1 MRKKGATVT
10 THTMSRNTR
19 LRLGYGL
26 AALLLL
32 VAEVL
37 IALFVRD
44 RFIRPYGGDILVTL
58 LICCVIR
65 VILPKGYRLP
75 IGGGVLLFAIL
86 VEVGQYFGLVYL
98 LGLGHIEFFRI
109 LIGTG
114 FSWWDMVCYAV
125 GGVLFVVGDAL
136 LPDSKKE

>member
-1 MRKKGATVT
+1 
-10 THTMSRNTR
+10 MSQNTR

-26 AALLLL
+26 AALLIL

-58 LICCVIR
+58 LICCALR

-98 LGLGHIEFFRI
+98 LGLGHIAFFRV

-125 GGVLFVVGDAL
+125 GCILFVAGDAL
-136 LPDSKKE
+136 LAGAQKE

>member
-1 MRKKGATVT
+1 
-10 THTMSRNTR
+10 MSHPMSQRAR
-19 LRLGYGL
+19 LRIGYGL

-65 VILPKGYRLP
+65 VALPQGYRLP
-75 IGGGVLLFAIL
+75 IGGGVLLFAVL
-86 VEVGQYFGLVYL
+86 VEIGQYFGLVYL
-98 LGLGHIEFFRI
+98 LGLGHIAFFRI

-125 GGVLFVVGDAL
+125 GCAVFVGVDAVL
-136 LPDSKKE
+136 ERKNGKKRRSF

>member
-1 MRKKGATVT
+1 MT
-10 THTMSRNTR
+10 THTMRQNTR
-19 LRLGYGL
+19 LRLVYGL
-26 AALLLL
+26 AALLIL

-58 LICCVIR
+58 LICCAIR
-65 VILPKGYRLP
+65 VILPRGYRLP
-75 IGGGVLLFAIL
+75 IGGGVLLFAVR

-114 FSWWDMVCYAV
+114 FSWWDMVCYGAGCVVFTGADVAV
-125 GGVLFVVGDAL
+125 ARLSRD
-136 LPDSKKE
+136 

>member
-1 MRKKGATVT
+1 M
-10 THTMSRNTR
+10 THSLSKNAR
-19 LRLGYGL
+19 LRIGYGV

-32 VAEVL
+32 VVEVL

-65 VILPKGYRLP
+65 TVLPRKYRLP
-75 IGGGVLLFAIL
+75 IAGGVLIFAVL

-114 FSWWDMVCYAV
+114 FSWWDMVCYGV
-125 GGVLFVVGDAL
+125 GCLVFVGVDAAL
-136 LPDSKKE
+136 LFLHRCH

>member
-1 MRKKGATVT
+1 MTRSLNSVA
-10 THTMSRNTR
+10 R
-19 LRLGYGL
+19 LRMGYGL
-26 AALLLL
+26 AALLLF
-32 VAEVL
+32 VIEVL

-65 VILPKGYRLP
+65 VILPQKYRLP
-75 IGGGVLLFAIL
+75 IGGGVLAFAIL

-109 LIGTG
+109 LMGTG
-114 FSWWDMVCYAV
+114 FSWWDMVCYAA
-125 GGVLFVVGDAL
+125 GCVLFVAGDAL
-136 LPDSKKE
+136 LPSYKKE

>member
-1 MRKKGATVT
+1 M
-10 THTMSRNTR
+10 THSMSQNTR

-26 AALLLL
+26 AALLIL

-65 VILPKGYRLP
+65 VILPQKYRLP
-75 IGGGVLLFAIL
+75 MGGGVLVFAIL

-109 LIGTG
+109 LMGTG
-114 FSWWDMVCYAV
+114 FSWWDMVCYGVGCAV
-125 GGVLFVVGDAL
+125 FVAVDAL
-136 LPDSKKE
+136 LPDSKKT

>member
-1 MRKKGATVT
+1 MTRSLNSVA
-10 THTMSRNTR
+10 R
-19 LRLGYGL
+19 LRMGYGL

-32 VAEVL
+32 AAEVL

-65 VILPKGYRLP
+65 VILPQKYRLP
-75 IGGGVLLFAIL
+75 IGGGVLAFAIL

-98 LGLGHIEFFRI
+98 LGLGHIKFFRI

-114 FSWWDMVCYAV
+114 FSWWDMVCYGAGCAV
-125 GGVLFVVGDAL
+125 FVAVDAL
-136 LPDSKKE
+136 LPSSKKE

>member
-1 MRKKGATVT
+1 MTRSLNSVA
-10 THTMSRNTR
+10 R
-19 LRLGYGL
+19 LRMGYGL
-26 AALLLL
+26 AALLLF
-32 VAEVL
+32 VIEVL

-65 VILPKGYRLP
+65 VTLPQKYRLP
-75 IGGGVLLFAIL
+75 IGGGVLLFAVL

-98 LGLGHIEFFRI
+98 LGLGHIKFFRI

-114 FSWWDMVCYAV
+114 FSWCDMLCYGAGCAV
-125 GGVLFVVGDAL
+125 FVAVDAL
-136 LPDSKKE
+136 LPSSKKE

>member
-1 MRKKGATVT
+1 MTRSLNRVA
-10 THTMSRNTR
+10 R
-19 LRLGYGL
+19 LRMGYGL
-26 AALLLL
+26 AALLLF
-32 VAEVL
+32 VIEVL

-65 VILPKGYRLP
+65 VILPRGYRLP
-75 IGGGVLLFAIL
+75 MGGGVLVFAIL

-98 LGLGHIEFFRI
+98 LGLGHIKFFRI

-114 FSWWDMVCYAV
+114 FSWWDMLCYGAGCAV
-125 GGVLFVVGDAL
+125 FVAGDAL
-136 LPDSKKE
+136 LPSSKKE

>member
-1 MRKKGATVT
+1 MNRSPSEQA
-10 THTMSRNTR
+10 R
-19 LRLGYGL
+19 LRMGYGL
-26 AALLLL
+26 AALLIL

-44 RFIRPYGGDILVTL
+44 AFIRPYGGDILVTL
-58 LICCVIR
+58 LICCAIR
-65 VILPKGYRLP
+65 VILPRGCRLP
-75 IGGGVLLFAIL
+75 IAGGVLLFAIL

-114 FSWWDMVCYAV
+114 FSWWDMLCYAA
-125 GGVLFVVGDAL
+125 GCGVFLGVDRT
-136 LPDSKKE
+136 LPISRRRV

>member
-1 MRKKGATVT
+1 M
-10 THTMSRNTR
+10 THSMSHNTR

-26 AALLLL
+26 AALLILA
-32 VAEVL
+32 AEVL

-65 VILPKGYRLP
+65 VILPRNYRLP
-75 IGGGVLLFAIL
+75 IGGGVLLFAVL
-86 VEVGQYFGLVYL
+86 VEIGQYFGLVYL
-98 LGLGHIEFFRI
+98 LGLGHIKFFRI

-114 FSWWDMVCYAV
+114 FSWWDMLCYGAGCAV
-125 GGVLFVVGDAL
+125 FVAADAL
-136 LPDSKKE
+136 LPSSKKE

>member
-1 MRKKGATVT
+1 MTPTVNQ
-10 THTMSRNTR
+10 STR

-26 AALLLL
+26 AALLIL

-65 VILPKGYRLP
+65 VILPQKYRLP
-75 IGGGVLLFAIL
+75 IGGGVLLFAVL

-98 LGLGHIEFFRI
+98 LGLGHIELFRI
-109 LIGTG
+109 LMGTG
-114 FSWWDMVCYAV
+114 FSWWDMVCYAA
-125 GGVLFVVGDAL
+125 GCVLFVAADAL
-136 LPDSKKE
+136 LPNSKKE

>member
-1 MRKKGATVT
+1 MTRSLNSVA
-10 THTMSRNTR
+10 R
-19 LRLGYGL
+19 LRMSYGL

-32 VAEVL
+32 VIEVL

-65 VILPKGYRLP
+65 VILPRGYRLP
-75 IGGGVLLFAIL
+75 IGGGVLVFAIL

-98 LGLGHIEFFRI
+98 LGLGHIKFFRI

-114 FSWWDMVCYAV
+114 FSWWDMVCYAA
-125 GGVLFVVGDAL
+125 GCILFVAADAL
-136 LPDSKKE
+136 LPSSKKE

>member
-1 MRKKGATVT
+1 MI
-10 THTMSRNTR
+10 HTMSHNTR

-26 AALLLL
+26 AALLIL

-65 VILPKGYRLP
+65 VILPQKYRLP
-75 IGGGVLLFAIL
+75 IGGGVLAFAIL

-98 LGLGHIEFFRI
+98 LGLGHIKFFRI

-114 FSWWDMVCYAV
+114 FSWWDMLCYGAGCAV
-125 GGVLFVVGDAL
+125 FVAVDAL
-136 LPDSKKE
+136 LPSSKKE

>member
-1 MRKKGATVT
+1 MTRSLNSVA
-10 THTMSRNTR
+10 R
-19 LRLGYGL
+19 LRMGYGL
-26 AALLLL
+26 AALLLF
-32 VAEVL
+32 VIEVL

-65 VILPKGYRLP
+65 VILPRGYRLP
-75 IGGGVLLFAIL
+75 IGGGVLVFAIL

-98 LGLGHIEFFRI
+98 LGLGHIKFFRI

-114 FSWWDMVCYAV
+114 FSWWDMVCYAA
-125 GGVLFVVGDAL
+125 GCILFVAADAL
-136 LPDSKKE
+136 LPSSKKE

>member
-1 MRKKGATVT
+1 
-10 THTMSRNTR
+10 MSHNTR

-32 VAEVL
+32 AVEVL

-65 VILPKGYRLP
+65 VILPQKYRLP

-86 VEVGQYFGLVYL
+86 VEVGQYIGLVYL
-98 LGLGHIEFFRI
+98 LGLGHIAFFRV

-125 GGVLFVVGDAL
+125 GCVLFVTADAML
-136 LPDSKKE
+136 SGSKKE

>member
-1 MRKKGATVT
+1 MTRSLNSVA
-10 THTMSRNTR
+10 R
-19 LRLGYGL
+19 LRMGYGL
-26 AALLLL
+26 AALLIL

-65 VILPKGYRLP
+65 VILPRNYRLP

-114 FSWWDMVCYAV
+114 FSWWDMVCYAA
-125 GGVLFVVGDAL
+125 GCVLFVAADAL
-136 LPDSKKE
+136 LSSSKKE

>member
-1 MRKKGATVT
+1 MT
-10 THTMSRNTR
+10 THTMRQNTR

-26 AALLLL
+26 ASLLIL
-32 VAEVL
+32 VVEVL

-58 LICCVIR
+58 LICCAIR
-65 VILPKGYRLP
+65 VILPRGYRLP
-75 IGGGVLLFAIL
+75 IGGGVLLFAVL

-114 FSWWDMVCYAV
+114 FSWWDMVCYGV
-125 GGVLFVVGDAL
+125 GCVLFVAADAVVAGRRT
-136 LPDSKKE
+136 PK

>member
-1 MRKKGATVT
+1 MTRSLNSVA
-10 THTMSRNTR
+10 R
-19 LRLGYGL
+19 LRMGYGL

-32 VAEVL
+32 VIEVL

-65 VILPKGYRLP
+65 VILPRGYHLP

-114 FSWWDMVCYAV
+114 FSWWDMVCYAA
-125 GGVLFVVGDAL
+125 GCLLFVTVDAL
-136 LPDSKKE
+136 LPNSKKE

>member
-1 MRKKGATVT
+1 M
-10 THTMSRNTR
+10 THPLSKPAR
-19 LRLGYGL
+19 LRIGYGL
-26 AALLLL
+26 AALLIFG
-32 VAEVL
+32 VEVL

-65 VILPKGYRLP
+65 TVLPQKYRLP
-75 IGGGVLLFAIL
+75 IAGGVLVFAIL
-86 VEVGQYFGLVYL
+86 VEVGQCFGLVYL

-114 FSWWDMVCYAV
+114 FSWWDMVCYGV
-125 GGVLFVVGDAL
+125 GCLVFVGVDAA
-136 LPDSKKE
+136 LPSLRRHD

>member
-1 MRKKGATVT
+1 
-10 THTMSRNTR
+10 MSHNTR

-32 VAEVL
+32 VIEVL

-65 VILPKGYRLP
+65 VILPQKYRLP

-98 LGLGHIEFFRI
+98 LGLGHIAFFRI

-114 FSWWDMVCYAV
+114 FSWWDMLCYGAGCVVFAGADVAV
-125 GGVLFVVGDAL
+125 ARLSRD
-136 LPDSKKE
+136 

>member
-1 MRKKGATVT
+1 MTRSLNSVA
-10 THTMSRNTR
+10 R
-19 LRLGYGL
+19 LRMGYGL
-26 AALLLL
+26 AALLLF
-32 VAEVL
+32 VIEVL

-65 VILPKGYRLP
+65 VILPQKYRLP
-75 IGGGVLLFAIL
+75 IGGGVLAFAIL

-109 LIGTG
+109 LMGTG
-114 FSWWDMVCYAV
+114 FSWWDMVCYAA
-125 GGVLFVVGDAL
+125 GCVLFVAGDAL
-136 LPDSKKE
+136 LPSSKKE